1 MRTLK
6 VTIAYD
12 GTDFAGW
19 QRQATART
27 VQAAIEDALV
37 PIEGERV
44 VITGAGRTDAG
55 VHAAGQVASFSL
67 KSAIDIV
74 DLQRALN
81 ATLPDDIRIMR
92 VEEVPAAFNARFD
105 ARRKTYHYS
114 LWLGGVL
121 PPHLRH
127 YAWHIP
133 QRLDMDAMNA
143 AAGSLLGTHDFAAF
157 QASGSD
163 VQTTVREVVLSRIVN
178 SSPGPTISGEGD
190 LVRYEVTGNGFLRHM
205 VRNIVGTLIDVGRRR
220 LASEE
225 VCAILDSRDRGRASA
240 TAPPHGLTLWSVEY

>member
-1 MRTLK
+1 MPTFKL
-6 VTIAYD
+6 TIAYD
-12 GTDFAGW
+12 GTEFAGW

-44 VITGAGRTDAG
+44 VVTGAGRTDAG
-55 VHAAGQVASFSL
+55 VHAAAQVASFSF

-105 ARRKTYHYS
+105 ARRKTYQYS

-121 PPHLRH
+121 PPQLRH
-127 YAWHIP
+127 YAWHLP
-133 QRLDMDAMNA
+133 QRLDVDAMNA
-143 AAGSLLGTHDFAAF
+143 AAGALLGTHDFAAF

-163 VQTTVREVVLSRIVN
+163 VQTTVREIVLSRIVH
-178 SSPGPTISGEGD
+178 SSPGPTISGEGE
-190 LVRYEVTGNGFLRHM
+190 LIRYEVTGNGFLRHM
-205 VRNIVGTLIDVGRRR
+205 VRNIVGTLVDVGRRR
-220 LASEE
+220 LACGE
-225 VCAILDSRDRGRASA
+225 VCAILESRDRGRASA

>member
-1 MRTLK
+1 MRTLR

-19 QRQATART
+19 QRQATERT
-27 VQAAIEDALV
+27 VQATIEDALV

-67 KSAIDIV
+67 KSAIDIIN
-74 DLQRALN
+74 LQRALN
-81 ATLPDDIRIMR
+81 ATLPDDIRIVR

-121 PPHLRH
+121 PPQFRH
-127 YAWHIP
+127 YVWHIP

-157 QASGSD
+157 QATGSD
-163 VQTTVREVVLSRIVN
+163 VQTTVRELVLSRIVN
-178 SSPGPTISGEGD
+178 VSPSATISGEGE

-205 VRNIVGTLIDVGRRR
+205 VRNIVGTLVEVGTGRWPAPCVADI
-220 LASEE
+220 LASH
-225 VCAILDSRDRGRASA
+225 DRTLAGP
-240 TAPPHGLTLWSVEY
+240 TAPASGLFLMRVDY